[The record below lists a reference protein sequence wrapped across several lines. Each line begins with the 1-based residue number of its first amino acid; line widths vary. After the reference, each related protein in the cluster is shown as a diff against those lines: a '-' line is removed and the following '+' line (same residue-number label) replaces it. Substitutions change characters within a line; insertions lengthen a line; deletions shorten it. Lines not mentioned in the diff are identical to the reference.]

1 MNNPHIIATNS
12 GVDYEKEVN
21 QATKEKL
28 YIPVVIDEQSQR
40 HRLEQLGC
48 RRAQQ
53 ALETAAKVREE
64 VLAKIAAE
72 EKATAEAKQQSVDE
86 AVLASAKVAA

>member
-1 MNNPHIIATNS
+1 MTNPHIIAANN
-12 GVDYEKEVN
+12 GIDYEKEVN

-28 YIPVVIDEQSQR
+28 YVPVVIDEQGQR

-48 RRAQQ
+48 RKAQQ

-64 VLAKIAAE
+64 VLAQIAAE
-72 EKATAEAKQQSVDE
+72 EKAAAEVGQQSVDE
-86 AVLASAKVAA
+86 AVLASAQVAA